1 MTPAPARADAERVVL
16 ADVGGTNVRFAV
28 VAGGALG
35 PIEHMAVGEHAQF
48 ADALA
53 AFLSHQPDRAD
64 IRRAIFGV
72 AGVVEG
78 GRCALTNNSWVV
90 DAAELC
96 ARFGL
101 SKVRLVN
108 DFEALAWSLPHLARG
123 DIRQIGGGQPMPK
136 APMVVLGP
144 GTGLGVAAYV
154 PGETGATV
162 LHSEGGH
169 ATAPSGSLR
178 EDAIIETL
186 RRHYGHVSA
195 ERVLSGHGLEALYR
209 AIASIDALAVP
220 GRNAAEITDAAL
232 NGDCAASHAAVD
244 TFCAILG
251 DVAGNFALG
260 FGAQGGVFLAGGIVS
275 HLRDYLPRSQFR
287 TRFDAKGRMR
297 RYVEAIPAYLIL
309 REDPTFIGLRAL
321 AAQPVL

>member
-1 MTPAPARADAERVVL
+1 MTSAPAERVVL

-28 VAGGALG
+28 LTGGVLG
-35 PIEHMAVGEHAQF
+35 PIAHRAVGDHAHF

-53 AFLSHQPDRAD
+53 AFLSHQTDRAG
-64 IRRAIFGV
+64 IGRVILGV

-78 GRCALTNNSWVV
+78 GRCALTNNAWVV

-96 ARFGL
+96 ARFGF
-101 SKVRLVN
+101 SHVRLVN
-108 DFEALAWSLPHLARG
+108 DFEALAWSLPYLARG
-123 DIRQIGGGQPMPK
+123 DIRQIGGGQPMLK

-154 PGETGATV
+154 PGETGAFV

-169 ATAPSGSLR
+169 ATVPSGSSR
-178 EDAIIETL
+178 EDAIIEDL
-186 RRHYGHVSA
+186 RRQYGHVSA

-209 AIASIDALAVP
+209 AIASIDARTVP
-220 GRNAAEITDAAL
+220 ARHAAEITDAAL
-232 NGDCAASHAAVD
+232 NGDCAASRAAVD

-260 FGAQGGVFLAGGIVS
+260 FGAQGGVFLAGGIVV
-275 HLRDYLPRSQFR
+275 HLRDHLPQSRFR
-287 TRFDAKGRMR
+287 ERFDAKGRMR
-297 RYVEAIPAYLIL
+297 GYVEAIPAYVIL
-309 REDPTFIGLRAL
+309 CEDPTFIGLRAL
-321 AAQPVL
+321 AAQHAM